1 MLTPTRLR
9 EFPFPLRMPDAFL
22 GIPEVYILTESF
34 HPSFTTCRIT
44 EKDIKTFCSEDES
57 LHL

>member
-1 MLTPTRLR
+1 MD
-9 EFPFPLRMPDAFL
+9 MY
-22 GIPEVYILTESF
+22 VLTETST
-34 HPSFTTCRIT
+34 PRFTTCRIT

>member
-9 EFPFPLRMPDAFL
+9 KLPSPNPILMLLGSSVCSDRDFL
-22 GIPEVYILTESF
+22 HT
-34 HPSFTTCRIT
+34 SFTTCRIT